1 MLIVKGEIMN
11 RISIGIFAVPGFP
24 IASIVCAI
32 LFFGLDVAFAQESKT
47 VAEPTLDERM
57 SRVKWELQRNTESHQ
72 NIYEKLS
79 EIQERDID
87 QVWGSAE
94 DDVVN
99 KLQFQRFRLKVE
111 LAALEAKLKAIQ
123 SSNFTSEKN
132 QAKRTLEA
140 EKEKIERDFLEK
152 QIESLERILIT
163 KQKLR
168 SKALVSRKDLENDRA
183 NLEDAKLKLAKLQLT
198 NKMPGVEELFLQTK
212 LQLVEKKSQL
222 RMNKEHLNKLAP
234 QGDKVNDPK
243 DLKKALEDTRHQIES
258 LQKELREM
266 RKLQAEKMNASDG

>member
-11 RISIGIFAVPGFP
+11 RISIGIFAVPGFL

-32 LFFGLDVAFAQESKT
+32 LFFGLDVAFAQEAKT

-72 NIYEKLS
+72 NIYEKLN

-266 RKLQAEKMNASDG
+266 RTLQVEKMNASDG